1 MNAAE
6 YVIMGGLGVAGPE
19 KLAIVCGDERL
30 TYACVC
36 AIPHGPS
43 CGRASLCVVPPMEGS
58 NKRRFFAVFAS
69 ATNYVAGR
77 SRKGGN
83 RRAT

>member
-30 TYACVC
+30 TYGCVC

-43 CGRASLCVVPPMEGS
+43 CGRASLCVVIPD
-58 NKRRFFAVFAS
+58 
-69 ATNYVAGR
+69 
-77 SRKGGN
+77 GGKQ
-83 RRAT
+83 